1 MSARTRTRWG
11 WYRLADRFASA
22 LVASSGVGRGDLVLD
37 LGAGDG
43 VITRRL
49 VESGARV
56 IAFELHVGRATALR
70 ASVAD
75 TPAVKV
81 VRADVRDLRLP
92 RRPFHVVS
100 NPPFDGVSRVIERLT
115 SPHSRMV
122 RGSLVTPR
130 SVAARWVDRLDRS
143 PHGWTASVSHRLP
156 RSAFTPRPRVD
167 CCVLVI
173 ERRSRHR

>member
-11 WYRLADRFASA
+11 WYRLADRFASS

-43 VITRRL
+43 AITRRL

-56 IAFELHVGRATALR
+56 IAFELHAGRAAALR
-70 ASVAD
+70 TAVAD
-75 TPAVKV
+75 TPAVTV

-92 RRPFHVVS
+92 RRSFHVVS
-100 NPPFDGVSRVIERLT
+100 NPPFDGISRVIERLT
-115 SPHSRMV
+115 SPRSRMV
-122 RGSLVTPR
+122 RGSLVVPR

-143 PHGWTASVSHRLP
+143 PHDWTASASQRLP
-156 RSAFTPRPRVD
+156 RSAFSPRPRVD

-173 ERRSRHR
+173 ERRRHR